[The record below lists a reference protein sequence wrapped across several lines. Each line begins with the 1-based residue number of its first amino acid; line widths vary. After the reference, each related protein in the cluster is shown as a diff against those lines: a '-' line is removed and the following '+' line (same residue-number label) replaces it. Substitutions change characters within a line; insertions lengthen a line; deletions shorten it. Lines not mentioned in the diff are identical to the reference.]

1 MSATYLQKRYKYQ
14 ECNHTFI
21 EKNPFV
27 SRYLRFNKINMEYLF
42 RQLHK
47 KGSFTE
53 IAKRSNVSVST
64 VIRYC
69 SKLVIPK
76 PIQLPTVTS
85 IDGYKENAE
94 G

>member
-1 MSATYLQKRYKYQ
+1 
-14 ECNHTFI
+14 
-21 EKNPFV
+21 
-27 SRYLRFNKINMEYLF
+27 MEYLF

-53 IAKRSNVSVST
+53 IAKRSDVSVST

-69 SKLVIPK
+69 SKLAIPK

-85 IDGYKENAE
+85 IDRYKENAE